1 MLDDTES
8 ATSLVFPDDAFVF
21 PELVDTDAVPV
32 PVPDAALD
40 DADDDDAD
48 DDEDEDDADADA
60 EYIFDHGR
68 FIIKSSNVSQSYFN
82 EINIARTDP
91 TEHEYIVLI
100 LFIFHFFSRC
110 K

>member
-8 ATSLVFPDDAFVF
+8 FVVDDAAVF
-21 PELVDTDAVPV
+21 PELVD
-32 PVPDAALD
+32 PDADSDADAD
-40 DADDDDAD
+40 DADDDPGVDAD
-48 DDEDEDDADADA
+48 DADDDADADEDA
-60 EYIFDHGR
+60 DGEYIFDQGR

-82 EINIARTDP
+82 EIKIARTDP

>member
-1 MLDDTES
+1 MLDDTDS
-8 ATSLVFPDDAFVF
+8 TVSFDVYPDDPGVI
-21 PELVDTDAVPV
+21 PELVDA
-32 PVPDAALD
+32 DAAPAAVDADVDADVDAPD
-40 DADDDDAD
+40 DDEVDDDDD
-48 DDEDEDDADADA
+48 C

-82 EINIARTDP
+82 ETKIARTDP